1 MTQLSRKQKYQELR
15 DRLDEETTA
24 AQAQPVKLQRLSRV
38 DNSLSH
44 ANKPLY
50 PHDTVRVSP
59 TVQEM
64 PTSPVME
71 DLLGEVKQYN
81 IDNGNRI
88 TDDTQ
93 INILKQL
100 DTTETKKRNQH
111 VIPMD
116 IDDEDLGST
125 MKISKQKQ
133 PEYERTARVEPKEE
147 KIVLTRQD
155 VQDVKEPEDDNLD
168 LMYLSHD
175 DFDKTEEQPKKE
187 KKKKSKRKKEKRD
200 ELESMP
206 SAKMCM
212 KTSDFEKASN
222 HKEKNSSEIILNVV
236 LGILIL
242 ALIAVIGYLVF
253 MARGFLN

>member
-38 DNSLSH
+38 DSGSH

-59 TVQEM
+59 TVKEM

-100 DTTETKKRNQH
+100 DTTSSDTMKRNQH

-116 IDDEDLGST
+116 IDDEVLGST
-125 MKISKQKQ
+125 MKISKPRQTITRQ
-133 PEYERTARVEPKEE
+133 EPKEE
-147 KIVLTRQD
+147 KIVLTSQD
-155 VQDVKEPEDDNLD
+155 VEDVKKPVDDELD

-175 DFDKTEEQPKKE
+175 DFDKTEEQPKKD

-206 SAKMCM
+206 SAKMRM
-212 KTSDFEKASN
+212 KTSDFEKASS
-222 HKEKNSSEIILNVV
+222 HKEKKSSEIVLNVV
-236 LGILIL
+236 LAILIL
-242 ALIAVIGYLVF
+242 ALVAIIGYLVWTF
-253 MARGFLN
+253 KNI

>member
-1 MTQLSRKQKYQELR
+1 MTQLSIKQKYQELR

-38 DNSLSH
+38 DSGSH

-59 TVQEM
+59 TVKEM

-100 DTTETKKRNQH
+100 DTTSSETMKRNQH
-111 VIPMD
+111 VNPMD
-116 IDDEDLGST
+116 TDDEDLGST
-125 MKISKQKQ
+125 MKISKLFLVCAK
-133 PEYERTARVEPKEE
+133 
-147 KIVLTRQD
+147 VL
-155 VQDVKEPEDDNLD
+155 L
-168 LMYLSHD
+168 
-175 DFDKTEEQPKKE
+175 
-187 KKKKSKRKKEKRD
+187 
-200 ELESMP
+200 
-206 SAKMCM
+206 
-212 KTSDFEKASN
+212 
-222 HKEKNSSEIILNVV
+222 
-236 LGILIL
+236 
-242 ALIAVIGYLVF
+242 
-253 MARGFLN
+253 MARSKL

>member
-38 DNSLSH
+38 DSGSH

-59 TVQEM
+59 TVKEM

-100 DTTETKKRNQH
+100 DSTSETRKRNQH
-111 VIPMD
+111 VIPMET
-116 IDDEDLGST
+116 DDEDLGST
-125 MKISKQKQ
+125 MKISKPRQTITRQ
-133 PEYERTARVEPKEE
+133 EPKEE
-147 KIVLTRQD
+147 KIVLTSQD
-155 VQDVKEPEDDNLD
+155 VEDVKKPVDDELD

-175 DFDKTEEQPKKE
+175 DFDKTEEQPKKD

-206 SAKMCM
+206 SAKMRM
-212 KTSDFEKASN
+212 KTSDFEKASS
-222 HKEKNSSEIILNVV
+222 HKEKKSSEIVLNVV
-236 LGILIL
+236 LAILIL
-242 ALIAVIGYLVF
+242 ALVAIIGYLVWTF
-253 MARGFLN
+253 KNI

>member
-38 DNSLSH
+38 DSGSH

-59 TVQEM
+59 TVKEM

-100 DTTETKKRNQH
+100 DTTSSDTMKRNQH

-116 IDDEDLGST
+116 TDDEDLGST
-125 MKISKQKQ
+125 MKISKPTTQ
-133 PEYERTARVEPKEE
+133 EFERPVRQEPKEE
-147 KIVLTRQD
+147 KIVLTSDD
-155 VQDVKEPEDDNLD
+155 VEDVKKPVDDNLD
-168 LMYLSHD
+168 LMFLSGD
-175 DFDKTEEQPKKE
+175 GFDKTEEQQKNE

-206 SAKMCM
+206 SAKMRM
-212 KTSDFEKASN
+212 KTSDFEKASS
-222 HKEKNSSEIILNVV
+222 HKEKKSSEIVLNVV
-236 LGILIL
+236 LAILIL
-242 ALIAVIGYLVF
+242 ALVAIIGYLVWTF
-253 MARGFLN
+253 KNI

>member
-38 DNSLSH
+38 DNNLSH

-59 TVQEM
+59 TVKEM

-100 DTTETKKRNQH
+100 DTTETRKRNQH

-116 IDDEDLGST
+116 TDDEDLGST

-133 PEYERTARVEPKEE
+133 PELERVARVEPKEE
-147 KIVLTRQD
+147 KIVLSSQD
-155 VQDVKEPEDDNLD
+155 VQDIKETDDDLD
-168 LMYLSHD
+168 LMYLSHN
-175 DFDKTEEQPKKE
+175 DFDKTEEQPRSE

-206 SAKMCM
+206 SAKMRM
-212 KTSDFEKASN
+212 KTSDFEKASK
-222 HKEKNSSEIILNVV
+222 HKEKKSLEIVLNVV
-236 LGILIL
+236 LAILIV
-242 ALIAVIGYLVF
+242 ALVAIIGYLVWTF
-253 MARGFLN
+253 KSI

>member
-38 DNSLSH
+38 DSGSH

-59 TVQEM
+59 TVKEM

-100 DTTETKKRNQH
+100 DSTSETRKRNQH
-111 VIPMD
+111 VIPMET
-116 IDDEDLGST
+116 DDEDLGST
-125 MKISKQKQ
+125 MKISKPTTQ
-133 PEYERTARVEPKEE
+133 EFERPVRQEPKEE
-147 KIVLTRQD
+147 KIVLTSDD
-155 VQDVKEPEDDNLD
+155 VEDVKKPVDDNLD
-168 LMYLSHD
+168 LMFLSGD
-175 DFDKTEEQPKKE
+175 DFDKTEEQQKMKRRKSQSV
-187 KKKKSKRKKEKRD
+187 KKKNVMNLNLCLVRKC
-200 ELESMP
+200 
-206 SAKMCM
+206 A
-212 KTSDFEKASN
+212 
-222 HKEKNSSEIILNVV
+222 
-236 LGILIL
+236 
-242 ALIAVIGYLVF
+242 
-253 MARGFLN
+253 

>member
-38 DNSLSH
+38 DSGSH

-59 TVQEM
+59 TVKEM

-100 DTTETKKRNQH
+100 DTTSSDTMKRNQH

-116 IDDEDLGST
+116 TDVEDLGST
-125 MKISKQKQ
+125 MKISKPRQTITRQ
-133 PEYERTARVEPKEE
+133 EPKEE
-147 KIVLTRQD
+147 KIV
-155 VQDVKEPEDDNLD
+155 
-168 LMYLSHD
+168 LSHD
-175 DFDKTEEQPKKE
+175 DFDKTEEQPKKD

-206 SAKMCM
+206 SAKMRM
-212 KTSDFEKASN
+212 KTSDFEKASS
-222 HKEKNSSEIILNVV
+222 HKEKKSSEIVLNVV
-236 LGILIL
+236 LAILIL
-242 ALIAVIGYLVF
+242 ALVAIIGYLVWTF
-253 MARGFLN
+253 KNI

>member
-38 DNSLSH
+38 DNNLSH

-59 TVQEM
+59 TVKEM

-100 DTTETKKRNQH
+100 DTTETRKRNQH
-111 VIPMD
+111 VIPMET
-116 IDDEDLGST
+116 DDEDLGST

-133 PEYERTARVEPKEE
+133 PELERVARVEPKEE
-147 KIVLTRQD
+147 KIVLSSQD
-155 VQDVKEPEDDNLD
+155 VQDIKETDDDLD

-175 DFDKTEEQPKKE
+175 DFDKTEEQPRSE

-206 SAKMCM
+206 SAKMRM
-212 KTSDFEKASN
+212 KTSDFEKASK
-222 HKEKNSSEIILNVV
+222 HREKKSSEIVLNVV
-236 LGILIL
+236 LAILIV
-242 ALIAVIGYLVF
+242 ALVAIIGYLVWTF
-253 MARGFLN
+253 KSI

>member
-38 DNSLSH
+38 DSGSH

-59 TVQEM
+59 TVKEM

-100 DTTETKKRNQH
+100 DTTSSDTMKRNQH

-116 IDDEDLGST
+116 TDDEDLGST
-125 MKISKQKQ
+125 MKISKPRQ
-133 PEYERTARVEPKEE
+133 T
-147 KIVLTRQD
+147 ITSQD
-155 VQDVKEPEDDNLD
+155 VEDVKKPVDDELD

-175 DFDKTEEQPKKE
+175 DFDKTEEQPKKD

-206 SAKMCM
+206 SAKMRM
-212 KTSDFEKASN
+212 KTSDFEKASS
-222 HKEKNSSEIILNVV
+222 HKEKKSSEIVLNVV
-236 LGILIL
+236 LAILIL
-242 ALIAVIGYLVF
+242 ALVAIIGYLVWTF
-253 MARGFLN
+253 KNI

>member
-38 DNSLSH
+38 DNVLSH

-50 PHDTVRVSP
+50 PHDTVKVSP
-59 TVQEM
+59 TVKEM

-100 DTTETKKRNQH
+100 DSTSETKKRNQH

-116 IDDEDLGST
+116 TDDEDLGST
-125 MKISKQKQ
+125 MKISKPKTQ
-133 PEYERTARVEPKEE
+133 EFERVTRQEPLEE
-147 KIVLTRQD
+147 KIVLTSDD
-155 VQDVKEPEDDNLD
+155 VEDVKKPEDDNLD
-168 LMYLSHD
+168 LMFLSND

-187 KKKKSKRKKEKRD
+187 KKKKSKHKKEKRD
-200 ELESMP
+200 EIESMP
-206 SAKMCM
+206 SAKMRM
-212 KTSDFEKASN
+212 KTSDFEKASK
-222 HKEKNSSEIILNVV
+222 HKEKKSSEIVLNVV
-236 LGILIL
+236 LAILII
-242 ALIAVIGYLVF
+242 ALVAIIGYLVWTF
-253 MARGFLN
+253 KNI

>member
-24 AQAQPVKLQRLSRV
+24 AQAQPVKMQRLSRV
-38 DNSLSH
+38 DNNLSH

-59 TVQEM
+59 TVKEM

-81 IDNGNRI
+81 IENGNRI

-100 DTTETKKRNQH
+100 DTTESKKRNQH
-111 VIPMD
+111 VIPMET
-116 IDDEDLGST
+116 DDEDLGST
-125 MKISKQKQ
+125 MKISKPRQ
-133 PEYERTARVEPKEE
+133 PELERSTRVEPKEE
-147 KIVLTRQD
+147 KIVLSSQD
-155 VQDVKEPEDDNLD
+155 MDVKEEKPVENDDLD

-206 SAKMCM
+206 SAKMRM
-212 KTSDFEKASN
+212 KTSDFEKASK
-222 HKEKNSSEIILNVV
+222 HKEKKSSEIVLNVV
-236 LGILIL
+236 LAILII
-242 ALIAVIGYLVF
+242 ALVAIIGYLIWTF
-253 MARGFLN
+253 KNI

>member
-38 DNSLSH
+38 DNNLSH

-59 TVQEM
+59 TVKEM

-100 DTTETKKRNQH
+100 DTTETRKRNQH

-116 IDDEDLGST
+116 TDDEDLGST

-133 PEYERTARVEPKEE
+133 PELERVARVEPKEE
-147 KIVLTRQD
+147 KIVLSSQD
-155 VQDVKEPEDDNLD
+155 VQDIKETDDDLD

-175 DFDKTEEQPKKE
+175 DFDKTEEQPRSE

-206 SAKMCM
+206 SAKMRM
-212 KTSDFEKASN
+212 KTSDFEKASK
-222 HKEKNSSEIILNVV
+222 HKEKKSSEIVLNVV
-236 LGILIL
+236 LAILIV
-242 ALIAVIGYLVF
+242 ALVAIIGYLVWTF
-253 MARGFLN
+253 RSI

>member
-38 DNSLSH
+38 DSGSH

-59 TVQEM
+59 TVKEM

-100 DTTETKKRNQH
+100 DTTSSDTMKRNQH

-116 IDDEDLGST
+116 TDDEDLGST
-125 MKISKQKQ
+125 MKISKPRQTITRQ
-133 PEYERTARVEPKEE
+133 EPKEE
-147 KIVLTRQD
+147 KIVLTSQD
-155 VQDVKEPEDDNLD
+155 VEDVKKPVDDELD

-175 DFDKTEEQPKKE
+175 DFDKTEEQPKKD
-187 KKKKSKRKKEKRD
+187 KKKKSKRD

-206 SAKMCM
+206 SAKMRM
-212 KTSDFEKASN
+212 KTSDFEKASS
-222 HKEKNSSEIILNVV
+222 HKEKKSSEIVLNVV
-236 LGILIL
+236 LAILIL
-242 ALIAVIGYLVF
+242 ALVAIIGYLVWTF
-253 MARGFLN
+253 KNI

>member
-38 DNSLSH
+38 DSGSH

-59 TVQEM
+59 TVKEM

-100 DTTETKKRNQH
+100 DSTSETRKRNQH
-111 VIPMD
+111 VIPMET
-116 IDDEDLGST
+116 DDEDLGST
-125 MKISKQKQ
+125 MKISKPTTQEFERSKVRQTHFSGREGAAGVPASDVATAGAAGEKGEKSGAAVSSFSLQ
-133 PEYERTARVEPKEE
+133 PTGARAGTSHPAANAANAAASSPPHSPMRPPARCTNCFIYKP
-147 KIVLTRQD
+147 LLCSGRSAAGT
-155 VQDVKEPEDDNLD
+155 
-168 LMYLSHD
+168 LSAY
-175 DFDKTEEQPKKE
+175 K
-187 KKKKSKRKKEKRD
+187 
-200 ELESMP
+200 
-206 SAKMCM
+206 
-212 KTSDFEKASN
+212 
-222 HKEKNSSEIILNVV
+222 
-236 LGILIL
+236 
-242 ALIAVIGYLVF
+242 
-253 MARGFLN
+253 

>member
-38 DNSLSH
+38 DNNLSH

-59 TVQEM
+59 TVKEM

-100 DTTETKKRNQH
+100 DTTETRKRNQH

-116 IDDEDLGST
+116 TDDEDLGST

-133 PEYERTARVEPKEE
+133 PELERVARVEPKEE
-147 KIVLTRQD
+147 KIVLSSQD
-155 VQDVKEPEDDNLD
+155 VQDIKETDDDLD

-175 DFDKTEEQPKKE
+175 DFDKTEEQPRSE

-206 SAKMCM
+206 SAKMRM
-212 KTSDFEKASN
+212 KTSDFEKASK
-222 HKEKNSSEIILNVV
+222 HKEKKSSEIVLNVV
-236 LGILIL
+236 LTILIV
-242 ALIAVIGYLVF
+242 ALVAIIGYLVWTF
-253 MARGFLN
+253 KSI

>member
-38 DNSLSH
+38 DSGSH

-59 TVQEM
+59 TVKEM

-100 DTTETKKRNQH
+100 DTTSSDTMKINQH

-116 IDDEDLGST
+116 TDDEDLGST
-125 MKISKQKQ
+125 MKISKPRQTITRQ
-133 PEYERTARVEPKEE
+133 EPKEE
-147 KIVLTRQD
+147 KIVLTSQD
-155 VQDVKEPEDDNLD
+155 VEDVKKPVDDELD
-168 LMYLSHD
+168 LMYLSH
-175 DFDKTEEQPKKE
+175 TEEQPKKD
-187 KKKKSKRKKEKRD
+187 KKKKAKRKKEKRD

-206 SAKMCM
+206 SAKMRM
-212 KTSDFEKASN
+212 KTSDFEKASS
-222 HKEKNSSEIILNVV
+222 HKEKKSSEIVLNVV
-236 LGILIL
+236 LAILIL
-242 ALIAVIGYLVF
+242 ALVAIIGYLVWTF
-253 MARGFLN
+253 KNI

>member
-15 DRLDEETTA
+15 NRLDEETTA

-38 DNSLSH
+38 DNGLSH

-50 PHDTVRVSP
+50 PHDTVKVSP
-59 TVQEM
+59 TVKEM

-100 DTTETKKRNQH
+100 DSTSETKKRNQH

-116 IDDEDLGST
+116 TDDEDLGST
-125 MKISKQKQ
+125 MKISKPKTQ
-133 PEYERTARVEPKEE
+133 EFERVTRQEPLEE
-147 KIVLTRQD
+147 KIVLTSDD
-155 VQDVKEPEDDNLD
+155 VEDVKIPEDDNLD
-168 LMYLSHD
+168 LMFLSND

-200 ELESMP
+200 EIESMP
-206 SAKMCM
+206 SAKMRM
-212 KTSDFEKASN
+212 KTSDFEKASK
-222 HKEKNSSEIILNVV
+222 HKEKKSSEIVLNVV
-236 LGILIL
+236 LAILII
-242 ALIAVIGYLVF
+242 ALVAIIGYLVWTF
-253 MARGFLN
+253 KNI

>member
-1 MTQLSRKQKYQELR
+1 M
-15 DRLDEETTA
+15 
-24 AQAQPVKLQRLSRV
+24 
-38 DNSLSH
+38 
-44 ANKPLY
+44 
-50 PHDTVRVSP
+50 RVSP
-59 TVQEM
+59 TVKEM

-100 DTTETKKRNQH
+100 DTTSSDTMKRNQH

-116 IDDEDLGST
+116 TDDEDLGST
-125 MKISKQKQ
+125 MKISKPRQTITRQ
-133 PEYERTARVEPKEE
+133 EPKEE
-147 KIVLTRQD
+147 KIVLTSQD
-155 VQDVKEPEDDNLD
+155 VEDVKKPLDDELD

-175 DFDKTEEQPKKE
+175 DFDKTEEQPKKD

-206 SAKMCM
+206 SAKMRM
-212 KTSDFEKASN
+212 KTSDFEKASS
-222 HKEKNSSEIILNVV
+222 HKEKKSSEIVLNVV
-236 LGILIL
+236 LAILIL
-242 ALIAVIGYLVF
+242 ALVAIIGYLVWTF
-253 MARGFLN
+253 KNI